1 MENLNDRHNAK
12 YILSILRECL
22 SELDIEDKILSW
34 VLFFFL
40 DLSYYYLFIYLRNT
54 NSLFNRITSDK
65 ASENISL
72 LKLFKNHYIEN
83 YNSDLSSLECVAHTI
98 NNIVQDILS
107 WLLWEEKDKRLI
119 HNTINENLI
128 EEEELQESNKG

>member
-1 MENLNDRHNAK
+1 M
-12 YILSILRECL
+12 
-22 SELDIEDKILSW
+22 
-34 VLFFFL
+34 
-40 DLSYYYLFIYLRNT
+40 
-54 NSLFNRITSDK
+54 
-65 ASENISL
+65 
-72 LKLFKNHYIEN
+72 
-83 YNSDLSSLECVAHTI
+83 AHTI